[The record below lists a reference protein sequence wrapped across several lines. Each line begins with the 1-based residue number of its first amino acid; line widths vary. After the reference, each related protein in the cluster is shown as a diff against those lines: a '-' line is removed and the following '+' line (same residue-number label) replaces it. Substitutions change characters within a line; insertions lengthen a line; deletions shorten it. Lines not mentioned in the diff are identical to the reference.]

1 MTQFAETTLTTA
13 HLRLRWIGPV
23 DALGLFGIFSDPVVM
38 RYWSAPPW
46 RDMAQAEASVRQAL
60 DGYRSGASL
69 RFGITLADSGELIG
83 TCTLFDID
91 RGNRRAQLGYA
102 MARAYWGR
110 GLMHEALTATISHA
124 FGDLQLRRLEAD
136 IDPRNIASAKA
147 LERLGFLKEGILRE
161 RWVVDGEVSDSAL
174 YGLLAGEWR
183 RRHDRSLR

>member
-1 MTQFAETTLTTA
+1 MTSFTEAALTTA
-13 HLRLRWIGPV
+13 RLRLRWIEPG
-23 DALGLFGIFSDPVVM
+23 DAPGLFGIFSDPVVM

-46 RDMAQAEASVRQAL
+46 RDMTQAEASVRQAL
-60 DGYRSGASL
+60 DGYHNGSSL
-69 RFGITLADSGELIG
+69 RFGVTLAHSGELIG

-102 MARAYWGR
+102 MARAWWGQ
-110 GLMHEALTATISHA
+110 GLMQEALTAVISHA
-124 FGDLQLRRLEAD
+124 FDDLHLRRLEAD

-183 RRHDRSLR
+183 RKPAA